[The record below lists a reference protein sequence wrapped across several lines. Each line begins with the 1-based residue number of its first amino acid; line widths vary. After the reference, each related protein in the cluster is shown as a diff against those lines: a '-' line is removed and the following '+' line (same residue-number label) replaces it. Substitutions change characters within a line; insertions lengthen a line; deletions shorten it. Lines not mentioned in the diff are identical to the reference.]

1 MRSPHSKRALTLA
14 SALVAAGLALASAPH
29 ALAAGTDS
37 GSVMKLTG
45 TQAEK
50 LADHMGVD
58 VYGDRAASD
67 NTTADGRASSKGT
80 SATSGGTA
88 GGGSH
93 LDAVGSGTTADNTP
107 VTFTATS
114 TMEGVRGLGVTVPAK
129 GGQYFTVHSLGN
141 IQLHNADGSTVWSRT
156 NASLYTDWQVKPLQP
171 WRVEPYP
178 ARIVMGYDAVSPF
191 SPYSDQGYDT
201 SDLTGDGVPDI
212 VFSAAVGFSP
222 TPRAFT
228 SPGSSLPAG
237 TFVTVM
243 DGKTGKTLWSKL
255 YSYVTN
261 VKTVDGTLLLANSP
275 RTNSNSPATETATL
289 SGIRFSYADGAL
301 TPSSTWTYD
310 TKETRGVSW
319 SSLESVGSGRIAA
332 SWNLRKAEGVDAHGN
347 TLVLDTADGSAA
359 WRTDSD
365 LYGRQLHLDAA
376 RDRVVALEQSD
387 ISDAVKYEIVSYDLK
402 TGERTALD
410 TRVNAMATAMTVG
423 DAASGGGTEYA
434 VSESTFDSALFVNS
448 STIRVLNGEDAST
461 VKWAHTFKR
470 AAENPGDGSNT
481 WHMDSVG
488 GKLVVSGQDAQGL
501 GTAENPGGRRYGALT
516 VFNAK
521 GRIAWQQNGVSASPM
536 FHESYRSGGKDF
548 VRTVDQNQNIRTYK
562 LGNGVQKAI
571 TPLQGALNYAQAV
584 DLNGDKKK
592 DVVAGGTSNGV
603 WAWSGPSLVKGEPKQ
618 LWRATVAGEIHNITT
633 GDVNGDGK
641 PEVVVAAD
649 VATTVLDGA
658 TGNVLTTIDGAGQ
671 YVRSVTVADVNGDG
685 KDEILVPTDALRV
698 YNARGTQLWSY
709 AAPAGAGDVVFS
721 DTAVA
726 DGQVYTQYSSL
737 GAINSA
743 SAVQNGVAL
752 DAAKGTV
759 RWTADPKAPE
769 QAFDGKLFGAALD
782 HAVFA
787 SPAIPYADGHAVVYT
802 WITRSDPTVAG
813 ELASATPRVVME
825 IRDGRTG
832 EVLHQTLGG
841 SPWSHDHYL
850 IDDRNDLLY
859 QLSYGTFRGFGAN
872 GADTSSSVVAPLR
885 GVQFINGPGGRRL
898 LAGGLEGGVGVW
910 DPSVLTTGWQ
920 FQGGLGTGSLMG
932 GRNYLAADLDGDGVD
947 DMMSLNSDDF
957 GRNRM
962 ADQLGGGVLSLNNA
976 IQQTTTYTLY

>member
-1 MRSPHSKRALTLA
+1 MRTPHSKRALALA
-14 SALVAAGLALASAPH
+14 SALVAAGLTLSSAPH
-29 ALAAGTDS
+29 ALAAGTDDNA
-37 GSVMKLTG
+37 VLKLTDA
-45 TQAEK
+45 QAEK
-50 LADHMGVD
+50 LTDRMGVD
-58 VYGDRAASD
+58 VYGDRTASD
-67 NTTADGRASSKGT
+67 DTTADGQASTDG
-80 SATSGGTA
+80 ASGDSSGS
-88 GGGSH
+88 GSH
-93 LDAVGSGTTADNTP
+93 LDAGAGTTADNTP
-107 VTFTATS
+107 VTFNAKS

-129 GGQYFTVHSLGN
+129 GDQYFTVHSLGN

-156 NASLYTDWQVKPLQP
+156 NTSLYTDWKVKPLQA

-201 SDLTGDGVPDI
+201 SDLTGDGVPDV

-228 SPGSSLPAG
+228 SPGSSLAAG

-255 YSYVTN
+255 YSYVSN
-261 VKTVDGTLLLANSP
+261 VKIVDGTLLLANSP
-275 RTNSNSPATETATL
+275 RVNSYAPATETATL
-289 SGIRFSYADGAL
+289 TGIRFAYADGAL

-310 TKETRGVSW
+310 TGETRNVGW
-319 SSLESVGSGRIAA
+319 GSLEGVGDGKVAA
-332 SWNLRKAEGVDAHGN
+332 SWNLRKNVDVDAHGT
-347 TLVLDTADGSAA
+347 TLVLDTTDGSVS
-359 WRTDSD
+359 WQKDGD
-365 LYGRQLHLDAA
+365 LYGRQLHLDAG
-376 RDRVVALEQSD
+376 RGRVVALEQTD
-387 ISDAVKYEIVSYDLK
+387 ITDAIKYEIASYDLES
-402 TGERTALD
+402 GERTTLD
-410 TRVNAMATAMTVG
+410 TRVNAMATAMTIG

-434 VSESTFDSALFVNS
+434 VSESTFDSGTYVNS
-448 STIRVLNGEDAST
+448 STIRVLDGEDAST

-470 AAENPGDGSNT
+470 AAANYGDGSNT
-481 WHMDSVG
+481 WHMDTVG
-488 GKLVVSGQDAQGL
+488 GKLVVSGQDEQGL
-501 GTAENPGGRRYGALT
+501 GTAENPGGLRYGALT

-521 GRIAWQQNGVSASPM
+521 GKVAWQQDGVSASPM
-536 FHESYRSGGKDF
+536 FQQVYRSGGKDF
-548 VRTVDQNQNIRTYK
+548 VRVVDQNQNIRTYK

-592 DVVAGGTSNGV
+592 DVVAGGSSNGV

-641 PEVVVAAD
+641 PEIVVAAD

-698 YNARGTQLWSY
+698 YNARGTELWSY
-709 AAPAGAGDVVFS
+709 AAPASAGDVVFS
-721 DTAVA
+721 DTTVG

-737 GAINSA
+737 GALNST

-752 DAAKGTV
+752 DGAKGTV
-759 RWTADPKAPE
+759 NWTADPKAPQ
-769 QAFDGKLFGAALD
+769 QAFEGKLFGAALD

-787 SPAIPYADGHAVVYT
+787 SPNIPYADGHAVVYT
-802 WITRSDPTVAG
+802 WITRSDPTVSG
-813 ELASATPRVVME
+813 ELSTATPRVVIE

-832 EVLHQTLGG
+832 EVLHQAVGG
-841 SPWSHDHYL
+841 SPWSHDNYF
-850 IDDRNDLLY
+850 IDGKNDPLY
-859 QLSYGTFRGFGAN
+859 QLSFGTFRGFGAN
-872 GADTSSSVVAPLR
+872 GADTTSSVVSPLR
-885 GVQFINGPGGRRL
+885 GVQFINGPGGRKL
-898 LAGGLEGGVGVW
+898 LAGGTESGLGAW
-910 DPSVLTTGWQ
+910 DPSVLTSGWS
-920 FQGGLGTGSLMG
+920 FQSGLGGASLAG
-932 GRNYLAADLDGDGVD
+932 GRNYLAADLDGDGDD
-947 DMMSLNSDDF
+947 DMVSLNSDAF

-962 ADQLGGGVLSLNNA
+962 ADQLGGGVLSLGDG
-976 IQQTTTYTLY
+976 IQQMTTFTLS

>member
-1 MRSPHSKRALTLA
+1 MRTPHSKRALALA
-14 SALVAAGLALASAPH
+14 SALVAAGLTLSSAPH
-29 ALAAGTDS
+29 ALAAGTD
-37 GSVMKLTG
+37 GNAVMKLTDA
-45 TQAEK
+45 QAEK
-50 LADHMGVD
+50 LTDHMGVD

-67 NTTADGRASSKGT
+67 DS
-80 SATSGGTA
+80 TA
-88 GGGSH
+88 GGQASADGASGDSSGSGSH
-93 LDAVGSGTTADNTP
+93 LDDAGSGTAADNTP
-107 VTFTATS
+107 VTFNAKS

-129 GGQYFTVHSLGN
+129 GDQYFTVHSLGN

-171 WRVEPYP
+171 WRIEPYP

-201 SDLTGDGVPDI
+201 SDLTGDGVPDV

-222 TPRAFT
+222 TPRTFT

-255 YSYVTN
+255 YSFVSN
-261 VKTVDGTLLLANSP
+261 VKIVDGTLLLANSP
-275 RTNSNSPATETATL
+275 RTNDDAPADESATL
-289 SGIRFSYADGAL
+289 TGIRFGYADGAL

-319 SSLESVGSGRIAA
+319 GSLEGVGDGKVAA
-332 SWNLRKAEGVDAHGN
+332 SWNLRKAADVDAHGN
-347 TLVLDTADGSAA
+347 TLVLDTADGSVTWQA
-359 WRTDSD
+359 DSD

-376 RDRVVALEQSD
+376 RGRVVALEQTD
-387 ISDAVKYEIVSYDLK
+387 INDAVKYEIASYDLK
-402 TGERTALD
+402 SGERTTLD

-434 VSESTFDSALFVNS
+434 VSESTFDSGTYVNS
-448 STIRVLNGEDAST
+448 STIRVLDGEDAST

-470 AAENPGDGSNT
+470 DAANHGDGSNT
-481 WHMDSVG
+481 WRMDTVG
-488 GKLVVSGQDAQGL
+488 GKLVVSGQDEQGL
-501 GTAENPGGRRYGALT
+501 GTAANPGGLRYGALT

-521 GRIAWQQNGVSASPM
+521 GKIAWQQGGVSASPM
-536 FHESYRSGGKDF
+536 FHEVYRSGGKDF
-548 VRTVDQNQNIRTYK
+548 VRVIDQSQNIRTYK
-562 LGNGVQKAI
+562 LGNGVQKTI

-709 AAPAGAGDVVFS
+709 AAPASAGDVVFS
-721 DTAVA
+721 DTVVA

-737 GAINSA
+737 GALNSA

-752 DAAKGTV
+752 DGAKGTV
-759 RWTADPKAPE
+759 NWTADPKAPQ
-769 QAFDGKLFGAALD
+769 QAFEGKLFGAALD

-787 SPAIPYADGHAVVYT
+787 SPNIPYADGHAVVYT
-802 WITRSDPTVAG
+802 WLTRSDPTVSG
-813 ELASATPRVVME
+813 ELSTATPRVVME

-832 EVLHQTLGG
+832 EVLHQAVGG
-841 SPWSHDHYL
+841 SPWSHDNYF
-850 IDDRNDLLY
+850 IDGKNDPLY
-859 QLSYGTFRGFGAN
+859 QLSFGTFRGFGAN
-872 GADTSSSVVAPLR
+872 GADTTSSVVSPLR

-898 LAGGLEGGVGVW
+898 LAGGTESGLGAW
-910 DPSVLTTGWQ
+910 DPSVLTSGWS
-920 FQGGLGTGSLMG
+920 FQSGLGGVSLAG

-947 DMMSLNSDDF
+947 DMVSLNSDDF

-962 ADQLGGGVLSLNNA
+962 ADQLGGGVLSLGDG
-976 IQQTTTYTLY
+976 IQQLTTYTLS